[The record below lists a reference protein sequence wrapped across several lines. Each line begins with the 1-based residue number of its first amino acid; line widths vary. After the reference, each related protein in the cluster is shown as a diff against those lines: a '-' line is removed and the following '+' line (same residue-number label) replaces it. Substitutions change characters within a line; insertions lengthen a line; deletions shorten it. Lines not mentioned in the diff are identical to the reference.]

1 MKHLVIVSKHVI
13 AVNVSC
19 LDKDSLSKYKVTK
32 KHHKNEKNQSWT
44 SR

>member
-13 AVNVSC
+13 AVNVSY
-19 LDKDSLSKYKVTK
+19 LDKVSHSKYIVKK